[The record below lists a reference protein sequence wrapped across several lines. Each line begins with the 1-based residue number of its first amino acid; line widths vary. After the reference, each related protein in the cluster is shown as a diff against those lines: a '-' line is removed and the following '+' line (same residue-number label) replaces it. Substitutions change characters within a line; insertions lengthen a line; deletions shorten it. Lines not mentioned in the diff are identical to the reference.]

1 MNTISNLVIAFV
13 GLFFISKTKTKAGEL
28 ASSILDASGN
38 IIDYA
43 TQVIKDAT
51 NTTATPA
58 KSKSSAK

>member
-1 MNTISNLVIAFV
+1 MNTVMNLVACFI

-38 IIDYA
+38 VIDYA

-51 NTTATPA
+51 ETSKPTKPTA
-58 KSKSSAK
+58 K